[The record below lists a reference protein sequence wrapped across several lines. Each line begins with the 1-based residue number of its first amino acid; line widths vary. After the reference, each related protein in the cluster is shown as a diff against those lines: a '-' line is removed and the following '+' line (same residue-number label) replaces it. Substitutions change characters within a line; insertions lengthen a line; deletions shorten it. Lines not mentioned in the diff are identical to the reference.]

1 MKMGNHYQEK
11 QSAKKEE
18 KVQPPVEVKKEVIKK
33 GKEMKNNIDALLD
46 KIDDVL
52 EKNAEEFVKNYVQKG
67 GE

>member
-1 MKMGNHYQEK
+1 MGCHHQEK
-11 QSAKKEE
+11 YPAKKEE
-18 KVQPPVEVKKEVIKK
+18 KVQPSVEAKKEVVAK